1 MVDSGHV
8 APRNDRFCT
17 TTWSREWNHVFGTIY
32 RRWRTS
38 FGWDLKQA
46 AKHSQNSTGWRT
58 PQLPADQEHQLPV
71 FCADDQRHQSLWRH
85 KNHSMALY
93 VIDVYGT
100 VCWFVFFSNAMS
112 VQDWKILAF
121 IGWGCPQNT
130 DTLPGR
136 CERKRQ
142 GPLTVKPGHRH
153 HAATKQKAWGDLDQF
168 PSERHRLCCTNIVKD
183 SARMWGQMHVYIYIH
198 VCMHVCMYI
207 YIQICV
213 CIYVK
218 NK

>member
-1 MVDSGHV
+1 MVCGRKTCEHLMVDSGHV

-100 VCWFVFFSNAMS
+100 VCWFVFFFQCNVSSGLKNPRIYWLRLSPKYRYTAGAL
-112 VQDWKILAF
+112 WKKAPRSTHCETRPSPPCCHKAKSL
-121 IGWGCPQNT
+121 
-130 DTLPGR
+130 GR
-136 CERKRQ
+136 L
-142 GPLTVKPGHRH
+142 GPVSQWT
-153 HAATKQKAWGDLDQF
+153 
-168 PSERHRLCCTNIVKD
+168 S
-183 SARMWGQMHVYIYIH
+183 
-198 VCMHVCMYI
+198 
-207 YIQICV
+207 
-213 CIYVK
+213 
-218 NK
+218 